1 MLCVLCTLCRCII
14 FYHFFYLV
22 LCLLQVIQLTLLNM
36 FLHVVWCLKSIDFD
50 NPDEAGMSSL
60 VSKRDILIKQLESF
74 AQSTIQSYGQGN
86 ARSLLCCTVSQM
98 HAWVLS

>member
-1 MLCVLCTLCRCII
+1 MYYILSFLLCS
-14 FYHFFYLV
+14 

-60 VSKRDILIKQLESF
+60 VSKRDILIKQLELF
-74 AQSTIQSYGQGN
+74 AQSTIQSHGQGN